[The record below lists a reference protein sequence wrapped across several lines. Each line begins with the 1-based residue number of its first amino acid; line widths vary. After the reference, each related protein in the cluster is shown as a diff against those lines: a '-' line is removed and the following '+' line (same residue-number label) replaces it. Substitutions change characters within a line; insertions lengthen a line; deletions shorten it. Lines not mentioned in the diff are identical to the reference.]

1 MKRAKQATADKLTAV
16 EKKVVAT
23 GYAVNVRVAPG
34 LTQRIL
40 GTVVNGES
48 LKYFDTVTDADGVDW
63 HDVSFKGK
71 HGYICGKYS
80 RLE

>member
-1 MKRAKQATADKLTAV
+1 MKRAKQATADKPTVA
-16 EKKVVAT
+16 EKKVVVT

-40 GTVVNGES
+40 GTVVDGES
-48 LKYFDTVTDADGVDW
+48 LKYFDTVTDVDGVDW
-63 HDVSFKGK
+63 HEVSFNRK

-80 RLE
+80 KLE